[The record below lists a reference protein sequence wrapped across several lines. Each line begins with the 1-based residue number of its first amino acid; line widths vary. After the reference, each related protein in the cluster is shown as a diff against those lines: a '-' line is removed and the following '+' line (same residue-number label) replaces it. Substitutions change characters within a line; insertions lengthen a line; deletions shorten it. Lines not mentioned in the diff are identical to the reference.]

1 MQRKT
6 LALIAIAA
14 VIATVAAIP
23 VLIDKQDGAAQAA
36 GAESPFV
43 QTAAELFPTKAALG
57 QSLFF
62 EPRLSADASISCS
75 SCHQPDKAFTDGLPL
90 STGFPSTEYFRN
102 TPTLLNVGQLP
113 RSFWDGRIAGNDLST
128 VVRDHLVEAHFM
140 ASDSRII
147 TERMRQIPEYE
158 DSFIALFGSEASFG
172 KIRSALVEYLNTLK
186 SENNPY
192 LDFVA
197 GDVSALSAQEQ
208 RGLALFNGG
217 ASCSTCHGGELLS
230 DGQAHAIGVPE
241 NPDIFANT
249 DRHITFRR
257 FFRQFAVGNF
267 VTLREDVG
275 VFAQTHEDGDRGA
288 FYTPSL
294 LEASLTAP
302 YMHNGMLAT
311 LEDVVRFY
319 NRGGGGGGSAELSP
333 LGLSDNE
340 VADLVAFLDTLGS
353 SLDPVEAPDLP
364 DYQLRELG
372 VN

>member
-1 MQRKT
+1 MFLLKIST
-6 LALIAIAA
+6 ILIAISVVLA
-14 VIATVAAIP
+14 VLAAISI
-23 VLIDKQDGAAQAA
+23 LLEKQNELAWAA
-36 GAESPFV
+36 GADSPFV
-43 QTAAELFPTKAALG
+43 QSTTETFGTKAALG
-57 QSLFF
+57 QVLFF

-75 SCHQPDKAFTDGLPL
+75 SCHQPDKSFTDGLAL

-113 RSFWDGRIAGNDLST
+113 RSFWDGRIAGDDLST

-140 ASDSRII
+140 SSDARII

-158 DSFIALFGSEASFG
+158 ESFIALFGGEASFG
-172 KIRSALVEYLNTLK
+172 KIRSALVEYLETLK

-192 LDFVA
+192 VDFVA
-197 GDVSALSAQEQ
+197 GDTSALSTKEQ
-208 RGLALFNGG
+208 RGLALFNGK
-217 ASCSTCHGGELLS
+217 ASCSTCHNGELLS
-230 DGQAHAIGVPE
+230 DGEEHVLGVPE

-257 FFRQFAVGNF
+257 FFKQFGIGDF

-275 VFAQTHEDGDRGA
+275 VFAQTHDAEDRGA

-294 LEASLTAP
+294 LEAAATGP

-311 LEDVVRFY
+311 LEDVVQFY
-319 NRGGGGGGSAELSP
+319 NGGAGSDELAP
-333 LGLSDNE
+333 LGLTDSE
-340 VADLVAFLDTLGS
+340 VSDLVAFLESLRSTLPPV
-353 SLDPVEAPDLP
+353 DPPDLP
-364 DYQLRELG
+364 GYQLRELG